1 MFALSTSS
9 LSFNFFEGTHSAYF
23 SNFFFPYIPL
33 QCSSDQNIPYT
44 PVPKTVIY
52 GHWLLA
58 VMQPNSET
66 ICALTVHSKYLF
78 SVSIN
83 TVHYKSLFSW
93 LVCTAYIPLL
103 ITFHR
108 FCYLSVCAVLYF
120 ILIIANLSVLFMSCS
135 FVSSMKCMPL

>member
-1 MFALSTSS
+1 MPAHLFHKHQKVQNHAAHLVFKTKLDHVTSHPLFCTGCLFMFALSTSS

-83 TVHYKSLFSW
+83 TVHYKSLFS
-93 LVCTAYIPLL
+93 
-103 ITFHR
+103 
-108 FCYLSVCAVLYF
+108 
-120 ILIIANLSVLFMSCS
+120 
-135 FVSSMKCMPL
+135 